1 ASVAPVGIGLGKGH
15 EPRHTAFAQTAW
27 RGFPLSAPLI
37 SFQRPLL
44 HPGPEPRTTDSPG
57 CFGGVFPF
65 GAALLSLRRPVF
77 SKRESCVLF
86 HIKCQECGSH
96 IVKTTADAN
105 SEFDKA
111 IAGIKLLGPTP
122 DTEPSRSKGQVEL
135 FCLNGHEL
143 ALKEIGRQMVE

>member
-1 ASVAPVGIGLGKGH
+1 
-15 EPRHTAFAQTAW
+15 
-27 RGFPLSAPLI
+27 
-37 SFQRPLL
+37 
-44 HPGPEPRTTDSPG
+44 
-57 CFGGVFPF
+57 
-65 GAALLSLRRPVF
+65 
-77 SKRESCVLF
+77 VLF
-86 HIKCQECGSH
+86 HIKCPECGSH

-143 ALKEIGRQMVE
+143 ALEEIGRQMVEQLRKEQPRKEQPSAPQPPQWAER